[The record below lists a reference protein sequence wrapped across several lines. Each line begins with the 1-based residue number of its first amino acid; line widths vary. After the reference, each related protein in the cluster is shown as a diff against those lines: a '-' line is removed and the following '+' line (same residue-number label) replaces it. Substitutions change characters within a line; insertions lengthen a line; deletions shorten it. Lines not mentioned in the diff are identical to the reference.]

1 MPTIRYF
8 DLRAQAHTD
17 IIDPS
22 PQDIR
27 HHIDALGRK
36 KEHHFGV
43 STSVGYLGI
52 NEASKGRVFVTFSH
66 HGKGAILL
74 DPSYPKDSKKIKIVA
89 DLEGGPRSIRQTITK
104 EKAYEVATYF
114 LENEKLPKGL
124 SWSENLDEFS

>member
-1 MPTIRYF
+1 M
-8 DLRAQAHTD
+8 D
-17 IIDPS
+17 ILDPS

-27 HHIDALGRK
+27 HRINALGRK

-43 STSVGYLGI
+43 NTSVGYLGI
-52 NEASKGRVFVTFSH
+52 NEASDGRVLVTFSH

-74 DPSYPKDSKKIKIVA
+74 DPSYPEDSRKIKIVG

-104 EKAYEVATYF
+104 EKAYEVAVYL

-124 SWSENLDEFS
+124 SWLGNLDKPSEQD